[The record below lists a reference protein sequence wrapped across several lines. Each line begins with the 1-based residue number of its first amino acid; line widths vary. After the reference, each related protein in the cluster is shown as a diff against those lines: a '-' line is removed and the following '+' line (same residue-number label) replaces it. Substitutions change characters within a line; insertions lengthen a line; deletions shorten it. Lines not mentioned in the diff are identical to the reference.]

1 MIAARLK
8 LFLLCVTLLKCSM
21 GFKHVGKSVNF
32 QSKLDVRMSCDNQ
45 VPQCEAAKDKKS
57 LLSSISKAS
66 SASFALYS
74 LFAGSRIAA
83 AAEAEAA
90 PATPGKGFQTKSGLK
105 YFDFAEGNIGKSP
118 RYGQLVSFLY
128 TGYYRATPDSPLQV
142 FDSVFSSDR
151 KNKQVF
157 LHKHGNGRIVR
168 GIDEALHTMKVGG
181 KRRVVVPRAIG
192 YTDFGT
198 GPVPTEP
205 SDRRKLAKF
214 LEFLDVDKGELVFDL
229 ELVMV
234 ADDENDQGY
243 YEDEPV
249 TQEEVRKM
257 VLKSMTT
264 EDNVERMDKMI
275 QTTPKEKIFKKVVD
289 VISG

>member
-1 MIAARLK
+1 MTATFLQY
-8 LFLLCVTLLKCSM
+8 FLLSITLTSCCV
-21 GFKHVGKSVNF
+21 GFKHFGKTSNYAVNSYLYMSDTTQLPERNGARDTKPLIQLIAGFSKTTIAILAGVSV
-32 QSKLDVRMSCDNQ
+32 
-45 VPQCEAAKDKKS
+45 
-57 LLSSISKAS
+57 KAVS
-66 SASFALYS
+66 
-74 LFAGSRIAA
+74 
-83 AAEAEAA
+83 AAEVADVSNA
-90 PATPGKGFQTKSGLK
+90 PARGFQTKSGLK
-105 YFDFAEGNIGKSP
+105 YYDFNEGIIGATP
-118 RYGQLVSFLY
+118 RYGQLVSFQY
-128 TGYYRATPDSPLQV
+128 TGYYRATADSPLEV

-151 KNKQVF
+151 KNRQSF

-181 KRRVVVPRAIG
+181 KRRVVVPRSIG

-205 SDRRKLAKF
+205 SDRRKLEKF
-214 LEFLDVDKGELVFDL
+214 LEYLDADKGELVFDL

-257 VLKSMTT
+257 VLKSMST
-264 EDNVERMDKMI
+264 EDNVERMDI
-275 QTTPKEKIFKKVVD
+275 E
-289 VISG
+289 